1 MRGRLVE
8 LLAKGRLQPVE
19 RANAGNTLA
28 QLGDPRFR
36 EDAWFL
42 PDDPLL
48 GFVEIPNGQFL
59 MGSDKKRDSDALDEE
74 LPQHEVTLPTYYLAR
89 YPVTVAQFRAF
100 VEDAKYKPADSD
112 CLRGLPN
119 HPVVWVSWADATAY
133 CEWLTGKLQQMARRT
148 AAGPKGVDAA
158 FLRLCREDRFRVTLP
173 SEAEWEKAAR
183 GADGRIY
190 LWGDEPDPNCANY
203 DDTGINAT
211 SPVGCFPEGA
221 SPYGCLD
228 MSGNVWEWT
237 RSLWGKGWE
246 KPDFPY
252 PYDAQDGREK
262 LKASDQ
268 IRRVL
273 RGGSFLYYRLLVRC
287 AVRLR
292 DLPISRLTHIG
303 FRLCSPPL

>member
-183 GADGRIY
+183 GTDGRIY
-190 LWGDEPDPNCANY
+190 PWGDRWYPGWCNTNERGPG
-203 DDTGINAT
+203 DTT
-211 SPVGCFPEGA
+211 PVGAYPRGA
-221 SPYGCLD
+221 SPYGVLD
-228 MSGNVWEWT
+228 MAGNVQEWCLT
-237 RSLWGKGWE
+237 RWVDNYKDYAE
-246 KPDFPY
+246 KEREL
-252 PYDAQDGREK
+252 QDVEGDVFHVMR
-262 LKASDQ
+262 S
-268 IRRVL
+268 
-273 RGGSFLYYRLLVRC
+273 GSWLFNRYRARC
-287 AVRLR
+287 AYRYYFRPVERN
-292 DLPISRLTHIG
+292 PIFG
-303 FRLCSPPL
+303 FRVCVVSRQD